1 MRGGGGGEGGGKEGG
16 EGGGEGGGTHS
27 PVLPVLTCSRLAT
40 KLKQLAEQYDAREE
54 VSSTA
59 EDGSVS

>member
-1 MRGGGGGEGGGKEGG
+1 MRRGEGRGGRRDSTQVEEIAQF
-16 EGGGEGGGTHS
+16 S
-27 PVLPVLTCSRLAT
+27 VLPVLTCSRLAT

-59 EDGSVS
+59 EEGSVS

>member
-1 MRGGGGGEGGGKEGG
+1 MRGGGGG